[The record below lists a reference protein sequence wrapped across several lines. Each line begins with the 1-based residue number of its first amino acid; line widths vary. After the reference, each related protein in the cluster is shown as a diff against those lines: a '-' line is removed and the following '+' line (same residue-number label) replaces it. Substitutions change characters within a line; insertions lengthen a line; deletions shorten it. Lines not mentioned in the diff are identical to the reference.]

1 MVKIIIEIK
10 EDKQIER
17 EDLEFTKV
25 DVDVA
30 EIGTH
35 ATDKEM
41 EVLKEYRKRLQ
52 IENKFQFINK
62 SKKDKEKALEELI
75 NNLFN

>member
-10 EDKQIER
+10 EDKQIET
-17 EDLEFTKV
+17 EDLDCTKV

-30 EIGTH
+30 EIGKH

-52 IENKFQFINK
+52 IENKLQFINK

>member
-1 MVKIIIEIK
+1 MVKIIIEIN
-10 EDKQIER
+10 EDKQIET
-17 EDLEFTKV
+17 EDLDCTKI

-30 EIGTH
+30 EIGKH

-52 IENKFQFINK
+52 LENKLQFINK
-62 SKKDKEKALEELI
+62 SKKDKEKVLEELI